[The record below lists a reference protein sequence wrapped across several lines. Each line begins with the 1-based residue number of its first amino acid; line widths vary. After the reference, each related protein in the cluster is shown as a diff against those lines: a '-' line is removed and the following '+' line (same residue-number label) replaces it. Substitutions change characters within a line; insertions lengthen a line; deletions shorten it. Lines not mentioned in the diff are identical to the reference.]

1 MQLGNLRAVWVTLV
15 TCRFSTTGL
24 LCQVTYGCMLDA
36 CVKCGH
42 LEKAGWGLLWV
53 FVDELWDCCSSVL
66 VCYPKY
72 VQIALV
78 PWICL
83 SHCHLSG

>member
-1 MQLGNLRAVWVTLV
+1 M
-15 TCRFSTTGL
+15 
-24 LCQVTYGCMLDA
+24 
-36 CVKCGH
+36 KCGH